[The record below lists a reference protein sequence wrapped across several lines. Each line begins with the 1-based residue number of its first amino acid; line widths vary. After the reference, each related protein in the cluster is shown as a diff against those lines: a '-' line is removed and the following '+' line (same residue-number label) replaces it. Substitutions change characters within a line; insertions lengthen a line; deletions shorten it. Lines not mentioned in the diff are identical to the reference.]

1 MPELPEVETIMRGIS
16 PFLEG
21 TTIKRIKLNR
31 ADLRWP
37 FPENFTSRLK
47 EAKVLNLKRR
57 SKYILID
64 LNTGETL
71 LIHLGMS
78 GKILVSDSKIG
89 SYFYEY
95 SKGSNH
101 DHVIF
106 ELSDGTKLTYNDPR
120 RFGAMD
126 LAKTDNV
133 NNHKFLEKL
142 GPEPLGNNFN
152 SDYLKTELSK
162 KESPIKNVLLNQSVV
177 AGLGNIYVCEALFM
191 SGISPKKRASK
202 ISKIKCEE
210 LVRNIRAVLMSAIEA
225 GGSSL
230 KDFTNIQ
237 GKSGYFQ
244 FEFFVYGRENKCCKI
259 KHCGRK
265 IKRISQSGRSSFYCP
280 SCQR

>member
-21 TTIKRIKLNR
+21 ATIKRIKLNR

-37 FPENFTSRLK
+37 FPKNFTSRLK

-89 SYFYEY
+89 NYFYEY
-95 SKGSNH
+95 SKGSDH

-106 ELSDGTKLTYNDPR
+106 ELNDGTKLTYNDPR

-126 LAKTDNV
+126 LAKTDDL

-152 SDYLKTELSK
+152 SDYLETELSK

-210 LVRNIRAVLMSAIEA
+210 LVQNIRAVLMSAIEA

-230 KDFTNIQ
+230 KDFTDIQ
-237 GKSGYFQ
+237 GNSGYFQ
-244 FEFFVYGRENKCCKI
+244 FEFYVYGRENECCKI
-259 KHCGRK
+259 KNCGRK

>member
-16 PFLEG
+16 PFMEG
-21 TTIKRIKLNR
+21 ATIKKIKLNR

-37 FPENFTSRLK
+37 FPENFASRLK

-57 SKYILID
+57 SKYILVD
-64 LNTGETL
+64 LSTGETL

-78 GKILVSDSKIG
+78 GKILVSGSKIG
-89 SYFYEY
+89 KYFYES
-95 SKGSNH
+95 SKVSNH
-101 DHVIF
+101 NHVIF
-106 ELSDGTKLTYNDPR
+106 ELNDGTIITYNDPR

-126 LAKTDNV
+126 LAETDDLK
-133 NNHKFLEKL
+133 NHKFLEKL

-152 SDYLKTELSK
+152 SDYLKTKLSK
-162 KESPIKNVLLNQSVV
+162 KESPIKNVLLNQSVI

-191 SGISPKKRASK
+191 SGILPMKKASK
-202 ISKIKCEE
+202 ISKNKCEE
-210 LVRNIRAVLMSAIEA
+210 LVQNIRTVLTSAIDA

-230 KDFTNIQ
+230 KDFTDIQ
-237 GKSGYFQ
+237 GNLGYFQ
-244 FEFFVYGRENKCCKI
+244 FEFHVYGRENEYCKI
-259 KHCGRK
+259 KNCGHK

>member
-21 TTIKRIKLNR
+21 ATIKKIILNR

-37 FPENFTSRLK
+37 FPENFESRIK
-47 EAKVLNLKRR
+47 GAKVLNLKRR
-57 SKYILID
+57 SKYILVE
-64 LNTGETL
+64 LSTGETL

-78 GKILVSDSKIG
+78 GKILVSNSKIG
-89 SYFYEY
+89 NYFYE
-95 SKGSNH
+95 SAQASNH

-106 ELSDGTKLTYNDPR
+106 ALNDGTVITYNDPR

-126 LAKTDNV
+126 LTKTDDL
-133 NNHKFLEKL
+133 NNHKFLQKL

-152 SDYLKTELSK
+152 SEYLKIKLSK
-162 KESPIKNVLLNQSVV
+162 KESPIKNVLLDQSIV

-191 SGISPKKRASK
+191 SGISPKKKASK
-202 ISKIKCEE
+202 ISKNKCDE
-210 LVRNIRAVLMSAIEA
+210 LVLNIRTILISAIEA

-230 KDFTNIQ
+230 KDFTDIQ
-237 GKSGYFQ
+237 GNPGYFQ
-244 FEFFVYGRENKCCKI
+244 FDFHVYGRDNEWCKTRDCD
-259 KHCGRK
+259 HK

-280 SCQR
+280 RCQR

>member
-21 TTIKRIKLNR
+21 ATIKRIKLNR

-89 SYFYEY
+89 NYFYEY
-95 SKGSNH
+95 SKGSDH

-106 ELSDGTKLTYNDPR
+106 ELNDGTKLTYNDPR

-126 LAKTDNV
+126 LAKTDDL

-162 KESPIKNVLLNQSVV
+162 RESPIKNILLNQSVV

-202 ISKIKCEE
+202 ISKTKCEE
-210 LVRNIRAVLMSAIEA
+210 LVRNIRAVLKSAIEA

-230 KDFTNIQ
+230 KDFTDIQ
-237 GKSGYFQ
+237 GNSGYFQ
-244 FEFFVYGRENKCCKI
+244 FEFMYTGEKTNAAK
-259 KHCGRK
+259 
-265 IKRISQSGRSSFYCP
+265 
-280 SCQR
+280 

>member
-16 PFLEG
+16 PFLAG
-21 TTIKRIKLNR
+21 ATIKRIKLNR

-37 FPENFTSRLK
+37 FPENFASRVK

-57 SKYILID
+57 SKYILIN
-64 LNTGETL
+64 LSTGETL

-89 SYFYEY
+89 NYFYES
-95 SKGSNH
+95 SKLANH

-106 ELSDGTKLTYNDPR
+106 ELNDGTIITYNDPR

-126 LAKTDNV
+126 LAKTDDLK
-133 NNHKFLEKL
+133 NHKFLEKL

-191 SGISPKKRASK
+191 SGISPKKIACK
-202 ISKIKCEE
+202 ISKNKCEE
-210 LVRNIRAVLMSAIEA
+210 LVQNIRAVLISAIEA

-230 KDFTNIQ
+230 KDFTDIQ
-237 GKSGYFQ
+237 GNSGYFQ
-244 FEFFVYGRENKCCKI
+244 FEFYVYGRENEYCKTTN
-259 KHCGRK
+259 CDRK

-280 SCQR
+280 YCQR

>member
-21 TTIKRIKLNR
+21 ATIKKIKLNR

-37 FPENFTSRLK
+37 FPENFAIRLK
-47 EAKVLNLKRR
+47 DAKILNLKRR

-64 LNTGETL
+64 LSTGETL

-89 SYFYEY
+89 NYFYES
-95 SKGSNH
+95 SKLANH

-106 ELSDGTKLTYNDPR
+106 ELNDGTIITYNDPR

-126 LAKTDNV
+126 LAKTDDLK
-133 NNHKFLEKL
+133 NHKFLEKL

-191 SGISPKKRASK
+191 SGISPKKIACK
-202 ISKIKCEE
+202 ISKNKCEE
-210 LVRNIRAVLMSAIEA
+210 LVQNIRAILISAIKA

-230 KDFTNIQ
+230 KDFTDIQ
-237 GKSGYFQ
+237 GNSGYFQ
-244 FEFFVYGRENKCCKI
+244 FEFYVYGRENEYCKTTN
-259 KHCGRK
+259 CNRK

-280 SCQR
+280 YCQR

>member
-21 TTIKRIKLNR
+21 ATIKRIKLNR

-37 FPENFTSRLK
+37 FPKNFTSRLK

-89 SYFYEY
+89 NYFYEY
-95 SKGSNH
+95 SKGSDHN
-101 DHVIF
+101 HVIF
-106 ELSDGTKLTYNDPR
+106 ELNDGTKLTYNDPR

-126 LAKTDNV
+126 LAKTDDL

-152 SDYLKTELSK
+152 SDYLETELSK

-210 LVRNIRAVLMSAIEA
+210 LVRNIRAVLKSAIEA

-230 KDFTNIQ
+230 KDFTDIQ
-237 GKSGYFQ
+237 GNSGYFQ
-244 FEFFVYGRENKCCKI
+244 FEFYVYGRENECCKI
-259 KHCGRK
+259 KNCGHK

>member
-21 TTIKRIKLNR
+21 ATIKRIKLNR

-37 FPENFTSRLK
+37 FPKNFTSRLK

-89 SYFYEY
+89 NYFYEY
-95 SKGSNH
+95 SKGSDH

-106 ELSDGTKLTYNDPR
+106 ELNDGTKLTYNDPR

-126 LAKTDNV
+126 LAKTDDL

-210 LVRNIRAVLMSAIEA
+210 LVQNIRAVLMSAIEA

-230 KDFTNIQ
+230 KDFTDIQ
-237 GKSGYFQ
+237 GNSGYFQ
-244 FEFFVYGRENKCCKI
+244 FEFYVYGREKECCKI
-259 KHCGRK
+259 KNCGHK

>member
-21 TTIKRIKLNR
+21 ETIKKIKLNR

-37 FPENFTSRLK
+37 FPENFASRIK

-57 SKYILID
+57 SKYILVD
-64 LNTGETL
+64 LSTGETL

-78 GKILVSDSKIG
+78 GKILVSNSKIG
-89 SYFYEY
+89 NYFYES
-95 SKGSNH
+95 SKVAKH

-106 ELSDGTKLTYNDPR
+106 ELNDGTIITYNDPR

-126 LAKTDNV
+126 LAKTDNL

-152 SDYLKTELSK
+152 SDYLKIELSK

-191 SGISPKKRASK
+191 SGISPKKKASK
-202 ISKIKCEE
+202 VSKNKCEE
-210 LVRNIRAVLMSAIEA
+210 LVQNIRAILISAIEA

-230 KDFTNIQ
+230 KDFTDIQ
-237 GKSGYFQ
+237 GNSGYFQ
-244 FEFFVYGRENKCCKI
+244 FEFYVYGRENEYCKTI
-259 KHCGRK
+259 NCDRK
-265 IKRISQSGRSSFYCP
+265 IKRIFQSGRSSFYCP
-280 SCQR
+280 YCQR

>member
-21 TTIKRIKLNR
+21 AMIKRIKLNR

-37 FPENFTSRLK
+37 FPENFTNRLK

-89 SYFYEY
+89 NYFYEY
-95 SKGSNH
+95 SKGSDH

-106 ELSDGTKLTYNDPR
+106 ELNDGTKLTYNDPR

-126 LAKTDNV
+126 LAKTDEL

-162 KESPIKNVLLNQSVV
+162 RESPIKNVLLNQSVV

-230 KDFTNIQ
+230 KDFTDIQ
-237 GKSGYFQ
+237 GNSGYFQ
-244 FEFFVYGRENKCCKI
+244 FEFYVYGRENECCKI
-259 KHCGRK
+259 KNCGRK

>member
-21 TTIKRIKLNR
+21 ATIQKIKLNR

-37 FPENFTSRLK
+37 FPKNFESRIK

-57 SKYILID
+57 SKYILVG
-64 LNTGETL
+64 LSTGETL

-78 GKILVSDSKIG
+78 GKILVSESKIG
-89 SYFYEY
+89 NYFYES
-95 SKGSNH
+95 SKRSYH

-106 ELSDGTKLTYNDPR
+106 ELNDGTKITYNDPR

-126 LAKTDNV
+126 LAKTDDL
-133 NNHKFLEKL
+133 NNHKFLDKL

-152 SDYLKTELSK
+152 SDYLKIKLSK

-177 AGLGNIYVCEALFM
+177 AGLGNIYVSEALFM

-230 KDFTNIQ
+230 KDFTDIQ
-237 GKSGYFQ
+237 GNSGYFQ
-244 FEFFVYGRENKCCKI
+244 FDFYVYGRENECCKI
-259 KHCGRK
+259 KNCGRK

>member
-21 TTIKRIKLNR
+21 ATIKRIKLNR

-37 FPENFTSRLK
+37 FPKNFTSRLK

-89 SYFYEY
+89 NYFYEY
-95 SKGSNH
+95 SKGSDHN
-101 DHVIF
+101 HVIF
-106 ELSDGTKLTYNDPR
+106 ELDDGTKLTYNDPR

-126 LAKTDNV
+126 LAKTDDL

-210 LVRNIRAVLMSAIEA
+210 LVRNIRAVLKSAIEA

-230 KDFTNIQ
+230 KDFTDIQ
-237 GKSGYFQ
+237 GNSGYFH
-244 FEFFVYGRENKCCKI
+244 FEFYVYGRENECCKI
-259 KHCGRK
+259 EHCGRK

>member
-16 PFLEG
+16 PFLAG
-21 TTIKRIKLNR
+21 ATIKRIKLNR

-37 FPENFTSRLK
+37 FPENFASRVK
-47 EAKVLNLKRR
+47 ESKVLNLKRR
-57 SKYILID
+57 SKYILIN
-64 LNTGETL
+64 LSTGETL

-89 SYFYEY
+89 NYFYES
-95 SKGSNH
+95 SKLAKH

-106 ELSDGTKLTYNDPR
+106 ELNGGTIITYNDPR

-126 LAKTDNV
+126 LAKTDDL

-152 SDYLKTELSK
+152 SDYLKIELSK

-191 SGISPKKRASK
+191 SGISPKKIACK
-202 ISKIKCEE
+202 ISKNKCEE
-210 LVRNIRAVLMSAIEA
+210 LVQNIRAVLISAIEA

-230 KDFTNIQ
+230 KDFTDIQ
-237 GKSGYFQ
+237 GNSGYFQ
-244 FEFFVYGRENKCCKI
+244 FEFYVYGRENEYCKTAN
-259 KHCGRK
+259 CDRK

-280 SCQR
+280 YCQR

>member
-16 PFLEG
+16 PFLKG
-21 TTIKRIKLNR
+21 ATIKKIKLNR

-37 FPENFTSRLK
+37 FPENFASRVK

-57 SKYILID
+57 SKYLLID
-64 LNTGETL
+64 LSTGETL

-89 SYFYEY
+89 NYFYES
-95 SKGSNH
+95 SKLAKH

-106 ELSDGTKLTYNDPR
+106 ELNDGTIITYNDPR

-126 LAKTDNV
+126 LAKTVDL

-152 SDYLKTELSK
+152 SDYLKIKLSK

-191 SGISPKKRASK
+191 SGISPKKIACK
-202 ISKIKCEE
+202 ISKNKCEE
-210 LVRNIRAVLMSAIEA
+210 LVQNIRAILISAIEA

-230 KDFTNIQ
+230 KDFTDIQ
-237 GKSGYFQ
+237 GNSGYFQ
-244 FEFFVYGRENKCCKI
+244 FEFYVYGRENEYCKTTD
-259 KHCGRK
+259 CNRK

-280 SCQR
+280 YCQR